1 MRIRTKYQL
10 VTAGLIAAVVACTA
24 AAVIQTQRKVLRG
37 QALQRLDAVLEGAAR
52 IARESF
58 EGRDR
63 LMAVS
68 YLKFLQQEHPELAF
82 ASVSYGGRVA
92 AIGKERGGLLY
103 LERGAF
109 PAGKPVRYTIS
120 AYPSAAGAATGA
132 LSVSTGGVSLSVT
145 GRATVNVEEPAPAQ
159 GVSVRLG
166 FVKSHIDGEVARALA
181 PLMRWTF
188 AIAGFFMMLGLL
200 ANAWVAKLL
209 TGPLEALAQATG
221 LLAAGRLDVKV
232 PVRSNDELGT
242 LTGGFNHMSG
252 RIKELVESREDI
264 LHTLTHEINTPLNG
278 LKGYLELWQ
287 DQKLPADAEQNKRIV
302 DTMAL
307 AVLRMENSL
316 SNALSLFRLEQKALP
331 AAAAGPVQVD
341 EVLKQTLTLFRP
353 MALEKK
359 LKIAL
364 LPKDAAAAITA
375 PEDLVRR
382 IIVNLVSNAIKY
394 TPEGGRIWLGLYD
407 MPEEVHFHISN
418 TGFGIPPEDIPHLFT
433 KFYRSGEDRASG
445 RRIPGTGL
453 GLNIVKKAVEAIGG
467 SVYVESKQ
475 GESTLFFVRLSKNG
489 SKATGS
495 GSGL

>member
-10 VTAGLIAAVVACTA
+10 VTAGLITAVVACTA
-24 AAVIQTQRKVLRG
+24 AAVIHTQKKVLRG
-37 QALQRLDAVLEGAAR
+37 QALQRLDAVMEGAAR

-58 EGRDR
+58 EGQDR

-92 AIGKERGGLLY
+92 AIGKETGGLLY
-103 LERGAF
+103 LERGAS
-109 PAGKPVRYTIS
+109 AGKPVRYTIS
-120 AYPSAAGAATGA
+120 AYPSAAGAPTGA

-145 GRATVNVEEPAPAQ
+145 GRATVNVVEPAPAQ
-159 GVSVRLG
+159 EVSVRLG
-166 FVKSHIDGEVARALA
+166 FVKSHIDGQVARALQ

-188 AIAGFFMMLGLL
+188 GIAGFFMLLGLL
-200 ANAWVAKLL
+200 ANAWVTRLL

-221 LLAAGRLDVKV
+221 LLAAGRLDVRV
-232 PVRSNDELGT
+232 PVRSDDEVGT

-287 DQKLPADAEQNKRIV
+287 DRKLPADAVQNKAIV

-307 AVLRMENSL
+307 AVLRMETSL

-341 EVLKQTLTLFRP
+341 EVLKQTLTMFDPLARGKQ
-353 MALEKK
+353 LK
-359 LKIAL
+359 LTL
-364 LPKDAAAAITA
+364 LPRDAKAGVTA

-407 MPEEVHFHISN
+407 KPEEVQFHISN

-453 GLNIVKKAVEAIGG
+453 GLSIVKKAVESLGG
-467 SVYVESKQ
+467 SVYVESKP
-475 GESTLFFVRLSKNG
+475 GESTLFFVRLPKGG
-489 SKATGS
+489 SGNTGS